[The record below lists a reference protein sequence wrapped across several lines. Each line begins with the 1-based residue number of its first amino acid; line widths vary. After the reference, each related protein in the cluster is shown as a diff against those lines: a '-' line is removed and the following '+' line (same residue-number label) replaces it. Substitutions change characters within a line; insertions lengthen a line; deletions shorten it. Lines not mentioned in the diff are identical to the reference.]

1 MSADFISRNSFFQP
15 KAMEKKGKSSVFQQK
30 ESSSS
35 SKYGK
40 RNDKIF
46 RNSVIRN
53 CFSYITP
60 SHNKV
65 SQSFKTF
72 AT

>member
-1 MSADFISRNSFFQP
+1 MKYPNISFLLTSLVESFVVVFFQP
-15 KAMEKKGKSSVFQQK
+15 KAMQKKGVSSVFQQK

-53 CFSYITP
+53 CFSYSKTIT
-60 SHNKV
+60 
-65 SQSFKTF
+65 
-72 AT
+72 